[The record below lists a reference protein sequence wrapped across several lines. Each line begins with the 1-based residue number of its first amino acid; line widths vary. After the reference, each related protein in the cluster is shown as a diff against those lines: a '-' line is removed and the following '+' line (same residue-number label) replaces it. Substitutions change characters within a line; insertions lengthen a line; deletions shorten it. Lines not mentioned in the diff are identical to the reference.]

1 MGEVEMEGMGIAKEV
16 AGLVTAIG
24 MVPTLIIVAITV
36 FFVLREFKKQV
47 AGVGKSIDRLR
58 EENAMRDEKILE
70 RVEHLEQEV
79 KFVQRDYITKA
90 EHYQDTEGW
99 KTEIQGIRQE
109 VAKLPI
115 EILKLTNMKE

>member
-1 MGEVEMEGMGIAKEV
+1 MEGMGIAKEV

-24 MVPTLIIVAITV
+24 IVPTLIIVAVIV

-47 AGVGKSIDRLR
+47 SGVGNSIDRLR
-58 EENAMRDEKILE
+58 AENAERDEKIIG
-70 RVEHLEQEV
+70 RVESLEQEV

-109 VAKLPI
+109 VAKLPL
-115 EILKLTNMKE
+115 EILKLTNMKKE